1 MITVDQ
7 ALEIVLSRV
16 ESLGV
21 EAILLDQ
28 AHARVLAEN
37 VIADMDLPPFDR
49 ARMDGYALRAADV
62 RQAPATLKVIGE
74 IAAGAA
80 FDGEIKPG
88 EAIKIFTGAPV
99 PRGADAVQKVEVTE
113 SDGNTVIIKE
123 PVKSGQFITPHASEI
138 SANEIVARAG
148 RQLAA
153 AEMAVLAS
161 FGYAQVKVFRR
172 PRVAVLSTGSELVEV
187 SVKPSAAQIR
197 NSNSYS
203 IASYAARAGAIVD
216 NLGTVIDT
224 PEATR
229 EALLKAFAER
239 DVVITSGGVSMGDYD
254 LVKATLKELDAEIYF
269 DKVSIRPGKPTVFA
283 RRGNTWFF
291 GLPGNPVS
299 TSVTF
304 NVFARTALRKLQGD
318 SHPVL
323 PMVRA
328 ELASAIKDASSRR
341 SFLPARIFIKEGRAM
356 VESLKWVGSS
366 DLVAFMNANA
376 LIVVREDIHEIA
388 AGSLIEVLTLNE
400 F

>member
-7 ALEIVLSRV
+7 ALEMVLSRV
-16 ESLGV
+16 EPLGA
-21 EAILLDQ
+21 EPIALEQ
-28 AHARVLAEN
+28 AHARVLAQD

-49 ARMDGYALRAADV
+49 ARMDGYALRSADAAV
-62 RQAPATLKVIGE
+62 APVTLKVIGE

-80 FDGEIKPG
+80 FAGEVQAG

-99 PRGADAVQKVEVTE
+99 PKGADAVQKVEVTE
-113 SDGNTVIIKE
+113 SDGNHVIIKE
-123 PVKSGQFITPHASEI
+123 PVKSGQFITPQASEV
-138 SANEIVARAG
+138 SAGEVVARAG
-148 RQLAA
+148 RQIAA

-161 FGYAQVKVFRR
+161 FGYPQVKVFRR
-172 PRVAVLSTGSELVEV
+172 PRVGVLSTGSELVEV

-203 IASYAARAGAIVD
+203 IASYAERAGAIVD

-229 EALLKAFAER
+229 EALLKAFTER

-254 LVKATLKELDAEIYF
+254 LVKATLKALDAEIYF

-283 RRGNTWFF
+283 RRGNVWFF

-299 TSVTF
+299 TAVTF
-304 NVFARTALRKLQGD
+304 NVFARTALRKMQGD
-318 SHPVL
+318 RAPLL
-323 PMVRA
+323 PTIAA
-328 ELASAIKDASSRR
+328 ELVSAIKDSSNRR
-341 SFLPARIFIKEGRAM
+341 SYLPARLFIKDGRAM
-356 VESLKWVGSS
+356 AESLKWVGSS

-376 LIVVREDIHEIA
+376 LIVVREDVHDIA
-388 AGSLIEVLTLNE
+388 AGGLVDVLALNS